1 MWHVHMVSIAICRIA
16 PYGAVAILA
25 VAVGLGLFD
34 SLITLI
40 KTKEDKP
47 CAKRR
52 GRPLRTT

>member
-1 MWHVHMVSIAICRIA
+1 MPHGHIVSIAIWHIA

-25 VAVGLGLFD
+25 VAVGPGLFN

-47 CAKRR
+47 C
-52 GRPLRTT
+52 